1 MQAISVMH
9 KLALLSVIVIGLL
22 SYNYISAQWQSAPA
36 LAPYN
41 NASATVNIG
50 SSYQRKVGDLGGVR
64 MRAGEYCDDAGLN
77 CYTIATLA
85 GGGGAGITQL
95 TSGAGITLTP
105 ATITS
110 TGTVAINAAYTQRRV
125 ATVCPA
131 GQSIRQINADGS
143 AVCQNTVATCYLKGL
158 AYTEGSGCFV
168 DAGSNGGSGTTYT
181 YLYCGSDGSWSQ
193 DSDTSLESN
202 PATKYRGC

>member
-1 MQAISVMH
+1 MH
-9 KLALLSVIVIGLL
+9 KILLLSVIVIGLL

-41 NASATVNIG
+41 NASTTVNIG

-64 MRAGEYCDDAGLN
+64 MRAGEYCDESGLN

-85 GGGGAGITQL
+85 GGGGTGITQL

-110 TGTVAINAAYTQRRV
+110 TGTVAINPAYTQRRV

-168 DAGSNGGSGTTYT
+168 DAGSNGGSGTMYT
-181 YLYCGSDGSWSQ
+181 YLYCGTDGSWSQ